1 MKNVSIK
8 YNPYL
13 VTTVITI
20 DGQKPKPNS
29 SLNVGN
35 VRLQEWVDMLP
46 EYLKSDYRDSNFKIL
61 FTGTQSD
68 FEDVKTSFD
77 SFKNEM
83 NVTFEHNKTADVADV
98 EMAIHQIFVDI
109 QNGPIKELKDKGITE
124 AFNKAKNSLFEINVV
139 ATMSSG
145 KSTLINALLGK
156 LLMPAANEATTATIV
171 KIIDTDQEDFSAIAF
186 DKSGNKVEEIAS
198 VSLEDMKSL
207 NRNPAVTVVELRGK
221 IPFVTTTGMKLVLVD
236 TPGPNNSRDKNHEEM
251 TYRMLRD
258 SDKSLVLYVMNG
270 GQLGINDEKTF
281 LNYICDVMKEGGKQ
295 ARERFIFAVNKM
307 DGFSPSPKKDGAGC
321 IERALK
327 GVKEGLEE
335 RGIINPNI
343 FPVSSLSA
351 LEYRTEDE
359 EPQALL
365 QYQNGLMR
373 YKELQFDDY
382 YHYSHLPQ
390 TVHHRIDEI
399 LEGLDNYER
408 VEIHSGICS
417 IEQAISLYINK
428 YARTTKVCDLV
439 QSFNNKLQ
447 EMSAVAKL
455 EDAIRKDKNAKEQLE
470 KLIEKI
476 TENIN
481 KAREAQT
488 FSKKIDSMNLTHES
502 ANELKKYTE
511 DIRNKVNRMMSGRST
526 RKTKEEAR
534 RECEQLEK
542 ECRSISAQVKVQI
555 EQIMQKSYKKA
566 INSIIDEY
574 KSYLSQLNVGIDN
587 VALTLNPLSLA
598 STALANLTYIIENNT
613 ERADESYYVKEEYQK
628 RVEGGILRKTASF
641 LTFGIVDDYTYET
654 AYRNKRI
661 AKYVD
666 YVDMN
671 EVASEYLTPF
681 INNLRRVH
689 DSAISYVENETL
701 RLKNYLKKEL
711 VKIDRLIDEKLDS
724 LSKTKEDSKA
734 MTAEIAQKEANLKWL
749 ENIQKRVNEIVEF

>member
-1 MKNVSIK
+1 M
-8 YNPYL
+8 
-13 VTTVITI
+13 
-20 DGQKPKPNS
+20 
-29 SLNVGN
+29 
-35 VRLQEWVDMLP
+35 
-46 EYLKSDYRDSNFKIL
+46 
-61 FTGTQSD
+61 
-68 FEDVKTSFD
+68 
-77 SFKNEM
+77 
-83 NVTFEHNKTADVADV
+83 
-98 EMAIHQIFVDI
+98 
-109 QNGPIKELKDKGITE
+109 
-124 AFNKAKNSLFEINVV
+124 
-139 ATMSSG
+139 
-145 KSTLINALLGK
+145 
-156 LLMPAANEATTATIV
+156 
-171 KIIDTDQEDFSAIAF
+171 
-186 DKSGNKVEEIAS
+186 
-198 VSLEDMKSL
+198 
-207 NRNPAVTVVELRGK
+207 
-221 IPFVTTTGMKLVLVD
+221 
-236 TPGPNNSRDKNHEEM
+236 
-251 TYRMLRD
+251 
-258 SDKSLVLYVMNG
+258 
-270 GQLGINDEKTF
+270 
-281 LNYICDVMKEGGKQ
+281 
-295 ARERFIFAVNKM
+295 
-307 DGFSPSPKKDGAGC
+307 
-321 IERALK
+321 
-327 GVKEGLEE
+327 EE

-574 KSYLSQLNVGIDN
+574 KSY
-587 VALTLNPLSLA
+587 
-598 STALANLTYIIENNT
+598 
-613 ERADESYYVKEEYQK
+613 
-628 RVEGGILRKTASF
+628 
-641 LTFGIVDDYTYET
+641 
-654 AYRNKRI
+654 
-661 AKYVD
+661 
-666 YVDMN
+666 
-671 EVASEYLTPF
+671 
-681 INNLRRVH
+681 
-689 DSAISYVENETL
+689 
-701 RLKNYLKKEL
+701 
-711 VKIDRLIDEKLDS
+711 
-724 LSKTKEDSKA
+724 
-734 MTAEIAQKEANLKWL
+734 
-749 ENIQKRVNEIVEF
+749 